1 MLHSCPRVMRV
12 DHFYILLLI
21 VSVSVSCSKN
31 NPSVC
36 DSGNVSAGKINAK
49 VCSAAV
55 RNILANC
62 PMTTADGN
70 NISIRL
76 AEIRMTSESIEIPES
91 PGKGIIC
98 RFDAV
103 VGDSY
108 SCEGGK
114 RTVTGISS
122 SGDSRWENS
131 RTKIIT
137 VEEISDKPGIR
148 KIVYH
153 LNNEKGL
160 IGIELTFDD
169 LSFVSFPVEN
179 GSGL

>member
-1 MLHSCPRVMRV
+1 MRF
-12 DHFYILLLI
+12 DYFYILLLI
-21 VSVSVSCSKN
+21 VSVSVSCSKK
-31 NPSVC
+31 NPSAS
-36 DSGNVSAGKINAK
+36 DTGMLSTGKINAK
-49 VCSAAV
+49 VCSAVV

-62 PMTTADGN
+62 PMSTADGD

-76 AEIRMTSESIEIPES
+76 AQIRMTSESIEIPES
-91 PGKGIIC
+91 PFKGIIC
-98 RFDAV
+98 RFDAA

-108 SCEGGK
+108 YCEGGK

-122 SGDSRWENS
+122 SEDSGWGNS
-131 RTKIIT
+131 LTKEIT

-153 LNNEKGL
+153 LNNKKGL

-169 LSFVSFPVEN
+169 LSSVSFPVEN

>member
-1 MLHSCPRVMRV
+1 MVMRV
-12 DHFYILLLI
+12 YHFYILLLI
-21 VSVSVSCSKN
+21 VLFSVSCSKN
-31 NPSVC
+31 NPPA
-36 DSGNVSAGKINAK
+36 SGLGKLSTGRINTK

-55 RNILANC
+55 RNILSNC
-62 PMTTADGN
+62 PMSTLDGE

-76 AEIRMTSESIEIPES
+76 AQIRMTSESIEIPES

-108 SCEGGK
+108 SCEDGK

-122 SGDSRWENS
+122 SDDSRWGNS
-131 RTKIIT
+131 RTKVIT

-160 IGIELTFDD
+160 IGLELTFDD
-169 LSFVSFPVEN
+169 SSIVSFPVDN